1 MTLPK
6 TQNKLHLFKP
16 KSKLA
21 YAEQM
26 SSELLSD
33 ITDQELEAYTLE
45 YADMESKKTS
55 DIGMAQEEIGIVR
68 TSLNFLFGED
78 SKEIKYIEKALM
90 KGNTIVDK
98 HYQEITSPSKATTL
112 IEQAKTKVGLTTVS
126 KGLGETDMNKLN
138 DSIQHL
144 TENGYVFGRD
154 FTTHN
159 AIDIAQASYFENLT
173 SIKGSDEREAVYQSL
188 LSGMTPCNKCNVM
201 PNAFHAESIAVSC
214 DCYDDCPVTVSF
226 ESGSPKLKRD
236 NASN

>member
-21 YAEQM
+21 FAEQM

-33 ITDQELEAYTLE
+33 ITDREVQEYISQ

-55 DIGMAQEEIGIVR
+55 DIGMAQEEITNVR

-78 SKEIKYIEKALM
+78 SKEVKYIDKALM
-90 KGNTIVDK
+90 KGNTTVDI
-98 HYQEITSPSKATTL
+98 HYGTVTTPNRVIEL
-112 IEQAKTKVGLTTVS
+112 IEQAKTKVGTNTVS

-138 DSIQHL
+138 DSIKHL

-159 AIDIAQASYFENLT
+159 AIDIAQASYFENVMA
-173 SIKGSDEREAVYQSL
+173 KGETEHVENL
-188 LSGMTPCNKCNVM
+188 LSGMTDCKKCNTTPSSFTFDSM
-201 PNAFHAESIAVSC
+201 SVSC
-214 DCYDDCPVTVSF
+214 ECYESTPVIFSF
-226 ESGSPKLKRD
+226 EGDSPKLKRD
-236 NASN
+236 TVNS